1 MDLQRRL
8 ILNAGVAAAAAAL
21 TGTPANAAGAAQQ
34 PIPAATGKAGDFN
47 FLAGSWKI
55 NHRRLKQSWVAA
67 KDWDIFEGEATCWTV
82 LAGAA
87 SIEELRIPARG
98 FSGLGIRLLDVNKH
112 LWADYWVSGRDG
124 VLTPPPMWGSFEN
137 GVGTFAA
144 DDLDDGH
151 PIKARGIWDR
161 ITPKSCRWYQTAS
174 RDGGKTW
181 EENWFMDWVRA

>member
-8 ILNAGVAAAAAAL
+8 ILNAGAAAAAAAL
-21 TGTPANAAGAAQQ
+21 TGTPAQAAGSLASTA
-34 PIPAATGKAGDFN
+34 PAATGKSGDFN

-55 NHRRLKQSWVAA
+55 NHRRLKQRWVAT
-67 KDWDIFEGEATCWTV
+67 KDWDTFEGEATCST
-82 LAGAA
+82 LLDGAA
-87 SIEELRIPARG
+87 SVEELRVPARG

-112 LWADYWVSGRDG
+112 LWADYWVSSRDG

-144 DDLDDGH
+144 DDVDDGH

>member
-8 ILNAGVAAAAAAL
+8 ILNAGAAAAAAAL
-21 TGTPANAAGAAQQ
+21 TGTSAHAAGTIATTTS
-34 PIPAATGKAGDFN
+34 AATGKPGDFN

-55 NHRRLKQSWVAA
+55 SHRRLKLRWAAA
-67 KDWDIFEGEATCWTV
+67 KEWDTFEGEATCWTV

-87 SIEELRIPARG
+87 SIEELRVPARG

-112 LWADYWVSGRDG
+112 LWADYWVSSRDG
-124 VLTPPPMWGSFEN
+124 VLTPPPMWGGFEN
-137 GVGTFAA
+137 GVGTFVA
-144 DDLDDGH
+144 DDVDDGL

-161 ITPKSCRWYQTAS
+161 ITPKSCRWHQTAS